1 MTRNMKIEGTNPNL
15 IARRVKEP
23 CLYIFFSYVQRGQ
36 LGLCKNVP
44 SP

>member
-23 CLYIFFSYVQRGQ
+23 CLYIFFPMFNEDS
-36 LGLCKNVP
+36 
-44 SP
+44 